1 MPHTTED
8 DIVDMISEALY
19 LYEEEYSTNDDPDES
34 ISTRTYAEVG
44 MLTSNSGLVLRIG
57 DDEYQITV
65 VKR

>member
-19 LYEEEYSTNDDPDES
+19 LYEEEYEVENPDEQ

-57 DDEYQITV
+57 DEEYQITV
-65 VKR
+65 IKR

>member
-19 LYEEEYSTNDDPDES
+19 LYEAEYEVENPDEQ
-34 ISTRTYAEVG
+34 ISTRTYEEVG
-44 MLTSNSGLVLRIG
+44 MLTSNAGLVLRIG
-57 DDEYQITV
+57 DEEYQITV

>member
-19 LYEEEYSTNDDPDES
+19 LYEAEYEVENPDEQL
-34 ISTRTYAEVG
+34 STRTYEEVG

-57 DDEYQITV
+57 DEEYQITV

>member
-19 LYEEEYSTNDDPDES
+19 LYEAEYEVEDPDEQ
-34 ISTRTYAEVG
+34 ISTRTYEEVG
-44 MLTSNSGLVLRIG
+44 MLTSNAGLVLRIG
-57 DDEYQITV
+57 DEEYQITV

>member
-19 LYEEEYSTNDDPDES
+19 LYEAEYEVENPDEQ

-44 MLTSNSGLVLRIG
+44 MLTSNAGLVLRIG
-57 DDEYQITV
+57 DEEYQITV
-65 VKR
+65 IKR

>member
-19 LYEEEYSTNDDPDES
+19 LYEAEYEIENPDEQ

-44 MLTSNSGLVLRIG
+44 MLTSNAGLVLRIG
-57 DDEYQITV
+57 DEEYQITV
-65 VKR
+65 IKR